1 MTFTASMGNKQLG
14 IYTCISCMK
23 SNIACLLGLVSC
35 QGGTM
40 MSSEMEV
47 FLQRTKSYTHPGCN
61 VEKCLNS
68 DLLPQFVLHGSKE
81 INVHGMCRS
90 L

>member
-1 MTFTASMGNKQLG
+1 MTFTASMG

-23 SNIACLLGLVSC
+23 SNIACLLGLVSR

-47 FLQRTKSYTHPGCN
+47 FATGR
-61 VEKCLNS
+61 
-68 DLLPQFVLHGSKE
+68 
-81 INVHGMCRS
+81 IVHS
-90 L
+90 PWL